1 MRLAGTIMNRG
12 RVLLMYTFIPISMI
26 LLSIHWV
33 YLLVGQDDSIV
44 HQMQHYMYY
53 LLPGLAF
60 YGIGDLQ
67 KRFLNSMG
75 ISRLPML
82 CSFISLVFHGPWV
95 YFLTV
100 YLDLKVVGFGI
111 AVSISNATT
120 CILMLILTLREK
132 KIEEAIFFP
141 NSESFFGIYEYL
153 RIAIPSTM
161 MTCMDW
167 WSFEIMIFTSGYFG
181 KTA

>member
-1 MRLAGTIMNRG
+1 
-12 RVLLMYTFIPISMI
+12 MYTFVPISCL
-26 LLSIHWV
+26 LLSFHWV
-33 YLLVGQDDSIV
+33 YLLAGQDEGIV
-44 HQMQHYMYY
+44 AQMQHYMYY
-53 LLPGLAF
+53 LIPGLAF

-75 ISRLPML
+75 ISRLPMV
-82 CSFISLVFHGPWV
+82 CSLISLVFHGPWV
-95 YFLTV
+95 WFLTH
-100 YLDLKVVGFGI
+100 YHQLGVVGFGI

-120 CILMLILTLREK
+120 CILLLLLTLREE
-132 KIEEAIFFP
+132 KIKEAIFFP
-141 NSESFFGIYEYL
+141 SSESFYGIYEYL